1 MSRLNES
8 QDKEIVQRLQ
18 QSMKALDDVC
28 EPADIPSLATLES
41 RVREQR
47 RIKRRANL
55 VEIICFWFVALTIIT
70 LGTLLFV
77 SSPAVYL
84 GIQVLGTVIAVSVA
98 VVSLVR
104 HRKETMHHE

>member
-1 MSRLNES
+1 MSRSNES
-8 QDKEIVQRLQ
+8 QDQEIVRRLQ
-18 QSMKALDDVC
+18 QSMRALDDVC

-55 VEIICFWFVALTIIT
+55 VEIICFWLVALMVIT
-70 LGTLLFV
+70 LATLLFV

-84 GIQVLGTVIAVSVA
+84 GIQVLGTVIAVIVA
-98 VVSLVR
+98 ALWLVR